1 MSQVRSPREAVD
13 ARTQMVQGLED
24 ERAQAILRATL
35 ESMST
40 GTGRDVSGL
49 VSEMVSRY
57 NSGFRTFAE
66 TCWVSPQMH
75 DFAVL
80 AAAEFVPGEDRI
92 DLGRLPI
99 DDGLLFLP
107 KPLMVTDVRG
117 EKYGIEA
124 LLWRRRGNGGKE
136 VVLYSLISATDA
148 QVWRDK
154 PRPVPVITRYELL
167 SMALPTEDDFV
178 IGPEEERRDAYRRYE
193 DSDDTLEISDEVVDV
208 LVSQVSPVH
217 YWWSVMLLMGQTLVS
232 TAVETATG
240 STAKRARR
248 AALPPQITVI
258 ELRKRASV
266 GPKDHEP
273 SGRTYHHRW
282 LVRGHWRWQRYGDG
296 SMRRI
301 YIKHYWK
308 GPEDAPLLVSHKVN
322 ALLR

>member
-1 MSQVRSPREAVD
+1 
-13 ARTQMVQGLED
+13 
-24 ERAQAILRATL
+24 
-35 ESMST
+35 
-40 GTGRDVSGL
+40 
-49 VSEMVSRY
+49 
-57 NSGFRTFAE
+57 
-66 TCWVSPQMH
+66 MH